1 MRQKQAGMTTA
12 SVGEI
17 VWVLGIIA
25 WYVIRYPF
33 ERRAKRIRVVRDIRT
48 QSDAVGLAAA
58 LFGMAILPAFYIAAG
73 FPRMA
78 DYPASAWAIVLGAI
92 VLASALLVFRIS
104 HKELGRNWSIT
115 LQIREQHKM
124 VDTGPYALIRHPM
137 YTSFLL
143 IALGQAL
150 LLSNWVVGLAGLLGF
165 AVLFLLRVDKEER
178 MMLEIFGP
186 EYRAYMERTKRII
199 PYLY

>member
-1 MRQKQAGMTTA
+1 MTTA

-33 ERRAKRIRVVRDIRT
+33 ERRAKRVRIARDIRS
-48 QSDAVGLAAA
+48 QSDTVGLAAA
-58 LFGMAILPAFYIAAG
+58 LFGMAILPAFYIATG
-73 FPRMA
+73 FPRTA

-92 VLASALLVFRIS
+92 VLASALLLFRIS

-115 LQIREQHKM
+115 LQIREQHKL
-124 VDTGPYALIRHPM
+124 VSTGPYALIRHPM

-143 IALGQAL
+143 IAVGQAL

-178 MMLEIFGP
+178 MMFENFGQ

>member
-1 MRQKQAGMTTA
+1 MTTA

-17 VWVLGIIA
+17 VWVIGIIA

-33 ERRAKRIRVVRDIRT
+33 ERRAKRARIARDIRSR
-48 QSDAVGLAAA
+48 SDTVGLAAA
-58 LFGMAILPAFYIAAG
+58 VFGMAILPAFYIATG
-73 FPRMA
+73 FPRTA
-78 DYPASAWAIVLGAI
+78 DYPASAWAIALGAI
-92 VLASALLVFRIS
+92 VLASALWVFRIS

-115 LQIREQHKM
+115 LQIREQHKL
-124 VDTGPYALIRHPM
+124 VSTGPYALIRHPM

-143 IALGQAL
+143 IAVGQAL

-165 AVLFLLRVDKEER
+165 AVLFCLRVNKEER
-178 MMLEIFGP
+178 MMLENFGQ